1 MPDEKKLPLTKQ
13 PVLQLLLKQNW
24 PVPPQE
30 SPVFLLVQLLM
41 LVPGRQT
48 SQAFPGFAVLLP
60 KNWPPMK
67 QPSLHAPDE
76 HTRLPPPHVFPFE
89 TEVQLVVELPGWQ
102 D

>member
-1 MPDEKKLPLTKQ
+1 
-13 PVLQLLLKQNW
+13 
-24 PVPPQE
+24 
-30 SPVFLLVQLLM
+30 
-41 LVPGRQT
+41 
-48 SQAFPGFAVLLP
+48 
-60 KNWPPMK
+60 MK